1 MLKVFSKNC
10 WFAACIMAAAVCTS
24 ASADRVKD
32 IASVAGVRSNQLIG
46 YGLVVGLDGTGDQT
60 TQTQFTVQSLRN
72 LLSQLGV
79 VIPPNINP
87 QLKNV
92 AAVMVHADLPPFAK
106 SGQNIDVTVSSVG
119 NAQSLRG
126 GSLLMTP
133 LKGADGQV
141 YAVAQGSLVVGGFGA
156 EGADGSR
163 ITVNIPSSG
172 RIPNGA
178 SVERSVATPFTQGNE
193 LVLNLH
199 QHDFTTAQRLSNV
212 INNRFGPGTAAPLD
226 GSSIKVNTPV
236 DLAQKVAFF
245 AEVENLEFTPGQAAA
260 RIVVNARTGTIV
272 MGRGVQILPAAVA
285 HGNLSVTVSESF
297 DASQPEPFSDGETVV
312 LPASEIAITQEQAR
326 VFAIGAE
333 GTGVASVDEVVR
345 AINQVG
351 AAPGDLIAILEA
363 LKQAGALRGELVVI

>member
-1 MLKVFSKNC
+1 MKQ
-10 WFAACIMAAAVCTS
+10 WFAVLLAGALSLPAL
-24 ASADRVKD
+24 ADRVKD

-60 TQTQFTVQSLRN
+60 TQTQFTVQSFRN

-106 SGQNIDVTVSSVG
+106 SGQMIDVTVSSVG

-163 ITVNIPSSG
+163 VTVNIPSSG

-178 SVERSVATPFTQGNE
+178 SVERTVPTPFANSNQ

-199 QHDFTTAQRLSNV
+199 QHDFTTAQRLSEV
-212 INNRFGPGTAAPLD
+212 INRNFGPGTAAPLD

-236 DLAQKVAFF
+236 DMAQKVAFF

-272 MGRGVQILPAAVA
+272 MGSGVQILPAAVA
-285 HGNLSVTVSESF
+285 HGNLSVTISESI
-297 DASQPEPFSDGETVV
+297 DVSQPGPFSDGETLAV
-312 LPASEIAITQEQAR
+312 PNTDIAITEEQAR
-326 VFAIGAE
+326 VFAIGAD
-333 GTGVASVDEVVR
+333 GKGATSVEEIVR

-351 AAPGDLIAILEA
+351 AAPGDLMAILEA